1 MSKRWSYLTVEVK
14 TTMMGLQKADDIQ
27 AELSRQGQLG
37 WELVN
42 IIIPAPMRPALLF
55 SRRSC
60 DHERT
65 PFVACCF
72 PRPVVRQCSRW

>member
-14 TTMMGLQKADDIQ
+14 TSLMGLQKPEDIQ

-42 IIIPAPMRPALLF
+42 IIIPTQFRPAMLIF
-55 SRRSC
+55 KK
-60 DHERT
+60 E
-65 PFVACCF
+65 
-72 PRPVVRQCSRW
+72 Q